1 MLFDLLA
8 GLLTTAVINGV
19 VAVPVIAGLMLLAG
33 GKSVTGNFTS
43 SLKTT
48 WLGWDYAAV
57 IGFAVLMMLR
67 DVVRQIFQTN

>member
-19 VAVPVIAGLMLLAG
+19 VAVAIMAGLMLLTG
-33 GKSVTGNFTS
+33 EKSVMANFTS
-43 SLKTT
+43 GLKTT
-48 WLGWDYAAV
+48 WLGWDDAAV